1 MGDGLLPGR
10 FSLAELVAV
19 RHGESVSNVVFAEAA
34 RDGRADESLAYR
46 DAAVELTA
54 RGVAQ
59 SEALGALIAG
69 WPPGRRPEWV
79 LCSPY
84 ARARQTWDIV
94 ARRLDAPPPV
104 LVDERLR
111 DREMGVFELLT
122 PPAIERRAPG
132 EVERRAR
139 VGEWFYRPPGGE
151 SFADVN
157 LRVRDVLREV
167 SDAVPGARVW
177 VVAHDAVVV
186 ALARVVAGLG
196 VAPRPE
202 ARPVP
207 NASLT
212 RWTGDGT
219 RLRLAE
225 FGDVSHLAADAGPG

>member
-1 MGDGLLPGR
+1 MGDGVLPGR
-10 FSLAELVAV
+10 FRLAELVAV

-34 RDGRADESLAYR
+34 REGRADERLAYR
-46 DAAVELTA
+46 DAAVELTP

-59 SEALGALIAG
+59 AEALGARLAG
-69 WPPGRRPEWV
+69 WPAQRRPEWV

-84 ARARQTWDIV
+84 TRARQTWDVV
-94 ARRLDAPPPV
+94 ARGLDAPPPV
-104 LVDERLR
+104 VVDERLR

-122 PPAIERRAPG
+122 PLAIERRAP
-132 EVERRAR
+132 EEAARRAK

-151 SFADVN
+151 SFADVT
-157 LRVRDVLREV
+157 LRVRDLLREV
-167 SDAVPGARVW
+167 SEAVPGSRVL

-186 ALARVVAGLG
+186 ALARAVAGLG
-196 VAPRPE
+196 VEPRPE

-225 FGDVSHLAADAGPG
+225 FGDAAHLA